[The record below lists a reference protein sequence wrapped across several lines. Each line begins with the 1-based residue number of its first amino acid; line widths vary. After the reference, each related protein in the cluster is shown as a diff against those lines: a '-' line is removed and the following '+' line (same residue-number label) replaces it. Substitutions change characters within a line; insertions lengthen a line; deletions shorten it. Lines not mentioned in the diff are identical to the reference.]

1 VRDVPIKEFIPKIIQ
16 GWQGRPKGMLQVL
29 WECGFIDE
37 QNLNQYTINRR
48 KDEMGILQPETSL
61 KFLLGN
67 CLDFEEEKSLLQSK
81 GRILGAKI
89 DRTPKCHCKLAGEG
103 IEYSWGCAK
112 NFFRQQPLKD
122 KRK

>member
-37 QNLNQYTINRR
+37 QNLNQYTITGR

-103 IEYSWGCAK
+103 IEYS
-112 NFFRQQPLKD
+112 
-122 KRK
+122 